1 MRDEVIFELAR
12 KHLDTTVT
20 VYFANEYIKGWW
32 FSIDADTNVIG
43 VQRIVRKGKR
53 NVYIDIDTIVAIEVT
68 DDE

>member
-1 MRDEVIFELAR
+1 MRNEVIFELAR

-43 VQRIVRKGKR
+43 VQRNVSHGGKR

-68 DDE
+68 EE

>member
-32 FSIDADTNVIG
+32 FSIDADTSIIG
-43 VQRIVRKGKR
+43 VQR
-53 NVYIDIDTIVAIEVT
+53 NVSHGCNRDMYIDIDTIVAIEVT
-68 DDE
+68 EG

>member
-1 MRDEVIFELAR
+1 MREGIIIELAR
-12 KHLDTTVT
+12 KYLDTTVT

-68 DDE
+68 EDE

>member
-1 MRDEVIFELAR
+1 MREGIITELAR
-12 KHLDTTVT
+12 KYLDTTVT

-32 FSIDADTNVIG
+32 FSIDAHTNVIG

-68 DDE
+68 EDE

>member
-43 VQRIVRKGKR
+43 VQRIVRKGKC

-68 DDE
+68 EDE

>member
-68 DDE
+68 EDE